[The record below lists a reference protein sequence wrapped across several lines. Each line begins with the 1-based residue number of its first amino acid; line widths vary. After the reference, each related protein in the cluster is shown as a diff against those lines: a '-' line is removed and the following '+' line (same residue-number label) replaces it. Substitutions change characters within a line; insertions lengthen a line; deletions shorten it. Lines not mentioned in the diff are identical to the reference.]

1 MNSHNKES
9 EYDCLSV
16 SVTVSIVKKKKNP
29 QALMKSRGKTI
40 LIPRVCKSLLG
51 WHTNSNSSF
60 PSSESRVSSPYFCIL
75 EIIRKGAVHL
85 ASFQFYNHLIEE
97 IKGHWLQQSS
107 YGPEHHCECRDV
119 CVCAS
124 CASSTTAHRCAPV
137 NELHRVK
144 KQRHSLAAI
153 VGTVHVP
160 TA

>member
-1 MNSHNKES
+1 
-9 EYDCLSV
+9 
-16 SVTVSIVKKKKNP
+16 
-29 QALMKSRGKTI
+29 MKSRGKTI

-137 NELHRVK
+137 NELHHVK
-144 KQRHSLAAI
+144 SKVIHWRLLWALSTFQLHKGANSTL
-153 VGTVHVP
+153 TVMHVCLFLCQ
-160 TA
+160 ALD